1 VVKKVWRIK
10 EDRKGLGKN
19 LHENIGRCRRGLL
32 SWQKKEVKSIE
43 IVRKEELMWLE
54 ELQRLL
60 AGVDVSV
67 EKNLKQK
74 INFLVDKEAL

>member
-19 LHENIGRCRRGLL
+19 LHENIGKCRRGLL

>member
-1 VVKKVWRIK
+1 MVKKMWRIK

-54 ELQRLL
+54 
-60 AGVDVSV
+60 
-67 EKNLKQK
+67 
-74 INFLVDKEAL
+74 